1 MSRVQRE
8 GRSGAYHV
16 LELLVH
22 IINAKV
28 QLLNRYRY
36 VLVRRLKRSLYWLG
50 LASLWWVW
58 FTSEYRIGV
67 VIWLELGMCKY
78 SIVYTLVSYETRP
91 QADNLTDRPDIPD
104 CLVQTTMH
112 SVREPGLAT
121 LTGEDNRSLATGSL
135 NASGRCWTKTERTE
149 AERTRRAASAPSRA
163 ATRRR
168 APRDEPI
175 PAHRIKSV
183 QLRSTLWL
191 QMPAR
196 RTDD

>member
-8 GRSGAYHV
+8 GRSEAYHV

-91 QADNLTDRPDIPD
+91 QAESQVNGPDILN
-104 CLVQTTMH
+104 CLDQFRQRH
-112 SVREPGLAT
+112 AC
-121 LTGEDNRSLATGSL
+121 D
-135 NASGRCWTKTERTE
+135 
-149 AERTRRAASAPSRA
+149 
-163 ATRRR
+163 
-168 APRDEPI
+168 
-175 PAHRIKSV
+175 H
-183 QLRSTLWL
+183 Q
-191 QMPAR
+191 
-196 RTDD
+196 